1 MDYRKQYDRLSNRV
15 ESGLIR
21 FQMTVALVGAILFLG
36 ALIFI
41 LIRFSLV
48 SKILSMGNRVGE
60 AFFLLILGYI
70 VIMMLSVILGSIGF
84 LVANSNQSVNRT
96 AKLLLFLSNSLQNSM
111 FIIFGLLFIG
121 GGCYIIVV
129 SSLAAGLLV
138 CMMGLLAVAVGV
150 FEIYRNLVFFDEY
163 SSEKAN
169 EGVRTK
175 KVLAIGRHLLP
186 LGCGAVFS
194 FSPIVMVIAALNT
207 PDLPMSG
214 FIAVIGM
221 ALLFLAVGVY
231 LLITTISKL
240 KKEIQSL
247 E

>member
-15 ESGLIR
+15 KSGLMQ
-21 FQMTVALVGAILFLG
+21 FQVIVSLVGAILFIG

-41 LIRFSLV
+41 LIRFSLI
-48 SKILSMGNRVGE
+48 SKILSMGNPVGE
-60 AFFLLILGYI
+60 VFFLLILGYI
-70 VIMMLSVILGSIGF
+70 VIMMLSVIVGSIGF

-96 AKLLLFLSNSLQNSM
+96 AKLLLFISNSLQNSM

-121 GGCYIIVV
+121 AGCYIIVV
-129 SSLAAGLLV
+129 SSLAGGLLV
-138 CMMGLLAVAVGV
+138 CMMGLLATAVGV

-175 KVLAIGRHLLP
+175 RVMIIGKHLIS

-194 FSPIVMVIAALNT
+194 YSPIVMIIATLNT
-207 PDLPMSG
+207 PDFPTSG